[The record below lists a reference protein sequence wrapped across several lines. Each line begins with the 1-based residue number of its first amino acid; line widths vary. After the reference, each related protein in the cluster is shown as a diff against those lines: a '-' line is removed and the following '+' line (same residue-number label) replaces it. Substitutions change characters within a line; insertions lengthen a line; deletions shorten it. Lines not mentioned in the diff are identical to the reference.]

1 MKRDVTSFSE
11 DPVKNRVIRNI
22 INSRTQEQ
30 FNNSKRYA
38 ELAGMLEDNTIK
50 EWIKFKE
57 SITPF
62 NSPF

>member
-1 MKRDVTSFSE
+1 MKRDVTSFSA
-11 DPVKNRVIRNI
+11 DPVKNRVILNI

-30 FNNSKRYA
+30 FDNSKRYA

-50 EWIKFKE
+50 EWITFKE

>member
-1 MKRDVTSFSE
+1 MKKDVTSFSA

-30 FNNSKRYA
+30 FDNSKRYA

-50 EWIKFKE
+50 EWITFKE

>member
-1 MKRDVTSFSE
+1 MKRDVTSFSA

-30 FNNSKRYA
+30 FDNSKRYA
-38 ELAGMLEDNTIK
+38 ELAGMLNDNTIK